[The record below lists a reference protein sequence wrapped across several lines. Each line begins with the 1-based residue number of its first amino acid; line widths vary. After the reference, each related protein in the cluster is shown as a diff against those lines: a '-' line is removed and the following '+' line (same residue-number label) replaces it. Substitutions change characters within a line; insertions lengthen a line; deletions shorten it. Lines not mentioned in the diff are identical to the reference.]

1 MPLVVA
7 GIIFFL
13 IGGVFFKY
21 FPPRKINHIYGW
33 RTSFAMK
40 NIDIWN
46 EAQRYGAN
54 IFIIGGLINTFTG
67 LLLYAL
73 WRSMHETIGLIAM
86 FVSLAVILLIGE
98 LHLRQVFNKDGSRK

>member
-13 IGGVFFKY
+13 IGVFFKF

-54 IFIIGGLINTFTG
+54 LFIIGGLINIFTG
-67 LLLYAL
+67 LLLYAFL
-73 WRSMHETIGLIAM
+73 RSMHEKIGFNAM
-86 FVSLAVILLIGE
+86 LVSAVVISLLGE

>member
-13 IGGVFFKY
+13 IGGMFFKF

-33 RTSFAMK
+33 RTCFAMK
-40 NIDIWN
+40 NIDIWK

-54 IFIIGGLINTFTG
+54 LFIFGGLINMSAG
-67 LLLYAL
+67 LLLYSFL
-73 WRSMHETIGLIAM
+73 RNIHETIGLIAM

-98 LHLRQVFNKDGSRK
+98 LNLRQVFNKDGSRK